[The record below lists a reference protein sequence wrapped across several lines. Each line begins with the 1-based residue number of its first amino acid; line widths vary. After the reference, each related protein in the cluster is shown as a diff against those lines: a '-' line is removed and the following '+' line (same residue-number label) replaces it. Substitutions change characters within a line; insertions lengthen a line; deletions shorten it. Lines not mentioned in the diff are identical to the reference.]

1 MIRYTEDLDELSPG
15 RLSGFF
21 DGWWTVPSPE
31 AHLRILRGAE
41 VAVVAIDG
49 ASDRVVGFVTAIGD
63 GVISA
68 HVPLL
73 EVLPAYRGQGIGTE
87 LMRRV
92 LERLRGRYMIDLAC
106 DEELVPFY
114 ERLGMTQGRAMML
127 RDRTGLLT
135 TKEER

>member
-1 MIRYTEDLDELSPG
+1 
-15 RLSGFF
+15 
-21 DGWWTVPSPE
+21 
-31 AHLRILRGAE
+31 
-41 VAVVAIDG
+41 
-49 ASDRVVGFVTAIGD
+49 VTAIGD

-68 HVPLL
+68 YVPLL

-92 LERLRGRYMIDLAC
+92 LERFRGRYMIDLAC